1 MEFLEDN
8 KRISWKTSSQ
18 YVWILR
24 EWINSLNQL
33 SVMCNKLPQT
43 QQFKTTDASQ
53 FLLCQ
58 ESRQSLTGAGDSHG
72 SSRDAIKVLSRTVSA
87 RGLIV
92 KGSASNC
99 TYMAIVHVCVCVCM
113 CAHVCI
119 LMASH
124 VCPFGT
130 LWTVARQALLSM
142 GFSLQECWGKL
153 LFPLP
158 GDLPDPEIEP
168 ASLA

>member
-1 MEFLEDN
+1 MEN
-8 KRISWKTSSQ
+8 IISICLDTQ
-18 YVWILR
+18 
-24 EWINSLNQL
+24 WINSLNQL
-33 SVMCNKLPQT
+33 SVVCNKLPQT